1 MCFSKCSMQDIIKC
15 SMPVVMALTLQTQL
29 GSCVFRLMG
38 MTEGAWYLDKGP
50 TVFSSILG
58 LRELVK
64 PLTRH
69 LTPWLSKPK
78 GTGLGMHIWGIL
90 NQHFCHGRYLAGISN
105 LLVMGIDVSGCMIC
119 RDCYQRCIMVS
130 PL

>member
-1 MCFSKCSMQDIIKC
+1 
-15 SMPVVMALTLQTQL
+15 
-29 GSCVFRLMG
+29 

-69 LTPWLSKPK
+69 LTPCLSKPK
-78 GTGLGMHIWGIL
+78 GTGLGNAHLGHSQSAL
-90 NQHFCHGRYLAGISN
+90 LPLPISCRH
-105 LLVMGIDVSGCMIC
+105 LKPSG
-119 RDCYQRCIMVS
+119 DGNRCQWVERNHDLS
-130 PL
+130 